1 SFNCTPGNEKN
12 LIDATMKVLAKV
24 KEIGANETDLTKVK
38 ETQRQERIKN
48 LEQNNF
54 WSNTLLY
61 AFQSKINP
69 ELILMKN
76 YEPFINSLTADDIKS
91 AAKQYLDEKS
101 MIKIV
106 ADPKPEVI
114 KP

>member
-1 SFNCTPGNEKN
+1 MLFRSKN